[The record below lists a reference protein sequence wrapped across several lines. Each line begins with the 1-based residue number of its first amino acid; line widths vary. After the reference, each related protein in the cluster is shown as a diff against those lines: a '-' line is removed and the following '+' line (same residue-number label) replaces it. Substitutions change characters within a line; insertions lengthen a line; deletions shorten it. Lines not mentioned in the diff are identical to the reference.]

1 MAMGHRQAE
10 GPGVMAQPPR
20 PGIDKAALVDKVAQ
34 HLEATGEQARLDAA
48 RDLIGLAEVAEAPA
62 VRLAVQRR
70 LVHARPEVRAAA
82 LHVAGGLAR
91 LGDAPSAAAVFAA
104 FGDADESVR
113 RAAALALGELGGE
126 ELPAA
131 AAGIVADAAALG
143 LRDPAWQVRAAAACA
158 IERLSKASSVKKQ
171 AAESAVC
178 KLLQDENAE
187 VRKAAGR
194 IAAPRVL
201 LGEPAAVAA
210 ALRASADGRVEVR
223 KVAAAVLLELRQ
235 GDGETVKA
243 VAEVLQDSQWEIRY
257 AAVRTLGRLASVSEA
272 ARGPAKVLLVKALRD
287 EQAEVR
293 EAALDGARL
302 TAQGRR
308 DSAVAEAAA
317 ELLGDESER
326 VRAKAFVAVRMLAE
340 KRNFSLLK
348 IVTRHLLDA
357 RPECRLLS
365 IRTIR
370 ALGSGSWLVGSAEPR
385 QASSQF
391 VAPLV
396 ALLGAGEADGRV
408 RRAALSA
415 LRVLG
420 AEAGDGSAEAAARAR
435 LEDES
440 WTVRLEA
447 VMALSA
453 LVPRGYGSNLGDM
466 LAVMLACTC
475 WIVLIATAWTQ
486 DKGVTVPYEPG
497 PWSSACYVVSSIA
510 RLASGLALVLLV
522 NKGRLSG
529 LPAWIVC
536 GLALTAL
543 PVAVLGAAR

>member
-1 MAMGHRQAE
+1 VAMGHRQAE

-34 HLEATGEQARLDAA
+34 HLEAIGEQARLDAA
-48 RDLIGLAEVAEAPA
+48 RDLIGLAEVSEVPA
-62 VRLAVQRR
+62 VRLAVQTR

-104 FGDADESVR
+104 FGDADEAVR

-126 ELPAA
+126 ELPAS
-131 AAGIVADAAALG
+131 AAGVVADAAALG

-158 IERLSKASSVKKQ
+158 IERLPKASSVKKQ
-171 AAESAVC
+171 AAEFAVC
-178 KLLQDENAE
+178 KLLQDENA
-187 VRKAAGR
+187 
-194 IAAPRVL
+194 
-201 LGEPAAVAA
+201 
-210 ALRASADGRVEVR
+210 EVR

-235 GDGETVKA
+235 GDDETVKV

-257 AAVRTLGRLASVSEA
+257 AAVRMLGRLASVSEA

-370 ALGSGSWLVGSAEPR
+370 ALGSGSWLVGFVEPR

-396 ALLGAGEADGRV
+396 ALLGAGEPDGRV

-440 WTVRLEA
+440 WAVRLEA

-466 LAVMLACTC
+466 LAVVLACTC

-497 PWSSACYVVSSIA
+497 PWSSACYVVTSIA
-510 RLASGLALVLLV
+510 RLASGLALLLLV

-543 PVAVLGAAR
+543 TVAVMSAAR

>member
-1 MAMGHRQAE
+1 VAMGHRQAE

-34 HLEATGEQARLDAA
+34 HLEAIGEQARLDAA
-48 RDLIGLAEVAEAPA
+48 RDLIGLAEVSEVPA
-62 VRLAVQRR
+62 VRLAVQTR

-104 FGDADESVR
+104 FGDADEAVR

-126 ELPAA
+126 ELPAS
-131 AAGIVADAAALG
+131 AAGVVADAAALG

-158 IERLSKASSVKKQ
+158 IERLPKASSVKKQ
-171 AAESAVC
+171 AAEFAVC

-201 LGEPAAVAA
+201 RGEP
-210 ALRASADGRVEVR
+210 ADGRVEVR

-235 GDGETVKA
+235 GDDETVKV

-257 AAVRTLGRLASVSEA
+257 AAVRMLGRLASVSEA

-370 ALGSGSWLVGSAEPR
+370 ALGSGSWLVGFVEPR

-396 ALLGAGEADGRV
+396 ALLGAGEPDGRV

-440 WTVRLEA
+440 WAVRLEA

-466 LAVMLACTC
+466 LAVVLACTC

-497 PWSSACYVVSSIA
+497 PWSSACYVVTSIA
-510 RLASGLALVLLV
+510 RLASGLALLLLV

-543 PVAVLGAAR
+543 TVAVMSAAR